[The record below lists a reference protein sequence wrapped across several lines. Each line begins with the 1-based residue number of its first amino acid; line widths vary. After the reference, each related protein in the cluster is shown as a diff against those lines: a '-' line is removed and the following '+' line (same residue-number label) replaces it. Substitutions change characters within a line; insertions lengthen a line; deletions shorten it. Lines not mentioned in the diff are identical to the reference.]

1 MEHIL
6 TFIQNYGLSVF
17 VIATCIIMFIGILKL
32 CKVFSKISSK
42 SVKKLIYYIA
52 DIALSFG
59 GAAIYFTIFNKDF
72 SGYVA
77 FSATQVTATTTLYAI
92 YENFGV
98 RKLVQMLLNWVASWF
113 KKNPEHKFT
122 KLAKQLGLDAAIAK
136 LQEVKTEEAA
146 KEAAKTAAATITAST
161 EVKQ

>member
-6 TFIQNYGLSVF
+6 TFIQNYGLPVF
-17 VIATCIIMFIGILKL
+17 VIASCIIAFLGILKL
-32 CKVFSKISSK
+32 CKLFDKISSK
-42 SVKKLIYYIA
+42 SVKKLIYYIM

-59 GAAIYFTIFNKDF
+59 GAAIYFAVFNRDF

-98 RKLVQMLLNWVASWF
+98 RKLVQMLLGCVAGWF

-122 KLAKQLGLDAAIAK
+122 KLAKQLGLDNAIAK
-136 LQEVKTEEAA
+136 LQEVKVEEA
-146 KEAAKTAAATITAST
+146 KAAAAAPAST